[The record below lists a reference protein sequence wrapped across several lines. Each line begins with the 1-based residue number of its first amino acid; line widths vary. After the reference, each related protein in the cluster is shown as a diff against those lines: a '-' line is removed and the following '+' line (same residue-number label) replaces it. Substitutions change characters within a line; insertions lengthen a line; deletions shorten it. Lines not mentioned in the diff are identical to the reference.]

1 MTHPFCRQET
11 MNSMPNERCLVVKYP
26 SSNGEKSVAVPRVVK
41 ALFLPGCK
49 TNRGWRIFFFFL
61 CKTNAS
67 PGLHVRRQA
76 YASRPETWGGA
87 TTLPRGYDT
96 CRTHRIRQTRG
107 KKQKHKTPKE
117 HNRGLTRKKW
127 YRAKKARVHG
137 YFVSALDDT
146 VGRCDPPAL
155 EVAGRPRT

>member
-1 MTHPFCRQET
+1 M
-11 MNSMPNERCLVVKYP
+11 L
-26 SSNGEKSVAVPRVVK
+26 PRGYMYDGK
-41 ALFLPGCK
+41 LMLPGRK
-49 TNRGWRIFFFFL
+49 SG
-61 CKTNAS
+61 
-67 PGLHVRRQA
+67 G
-76 YASRPETWGGA
+76 GGA